1 MSESTTLDRFAAL
14 FLPQVDSKFQIELS
28 LDGETVKIHI
38 VNRLPGLNDGFTIGE
53 FCRSIRDEL
62 LAAIV
67 ATGEEIQRYQISCCD
82 LNFQAHNARSL
93 IKALGDRDKFLALRN

>member
-38 VNRLPGLNDGFTIGE
+38 MNTLPDLNEGFTIGE
-53 FCRSIRDEL
+53 FCRTYRDEM

-67 ATGEEIQRYQISCCD
+67 ETGEEIQRYQICCGS
-82 LNFQAHNARSL
+82 LEFQKTNARNL
-93 IKALGDRDKFLALRN
+93 IRALGDRDKFLALRN